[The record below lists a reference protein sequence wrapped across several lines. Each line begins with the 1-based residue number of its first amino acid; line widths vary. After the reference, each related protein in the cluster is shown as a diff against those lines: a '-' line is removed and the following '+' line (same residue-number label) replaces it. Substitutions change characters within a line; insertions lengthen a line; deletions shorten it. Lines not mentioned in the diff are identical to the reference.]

1 LAILAC
7 AFVAAVCGLAA
18 SGYLPTAVPILYV
31 AASVLGFVLYR
42 LDKTAAIRGAR
53 RTPEDTLLVVG
64 LIGGWPGALVAQR
77 LLRHKCSKTS
87 FQVLF
92 WTSVALNSAVLALF
106 WWFLV
111 ATR

>member
-1 LAILAC
+1 MAC
-7 AFVAAVCGLAA
+7 VFVAAVCGFAA
-18 SGYLPTAVPILYV
+18 SGYLPTAVPVLYV

-42 LDKTAAIRGAR
+42 VDKTAAIRGGR

-92 WTSVALNSAVLALF
+92 WTSVALNGVVLAVF
-106 WWFLV
+106 SWFV
-111 ATR
+111 R

>member
-1 LAILAC
+1 MAILAC
-7 AFVAAVCGLAA
+7 AFVAAVCGLAV
-18 SGYLPTAVPILYV
+18 SGSLPTAVPVLYV

-42 LDKTAAIRGAR
+42 LDKGAAIRGSR

-77 LLRHKCSKTS
+77 VLRHKYSKTS

-92 WTSVALNSAVLALF
+92 WTSVALNSTVLAAF
-106 WWFLV
+106 WWLYR
-111 ATR
+111 TP